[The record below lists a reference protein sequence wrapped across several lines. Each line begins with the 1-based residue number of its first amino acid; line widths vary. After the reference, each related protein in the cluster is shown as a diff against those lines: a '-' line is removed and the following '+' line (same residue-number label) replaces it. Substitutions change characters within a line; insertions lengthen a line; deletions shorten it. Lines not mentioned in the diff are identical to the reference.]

1 MGHRC
6 ADAGL
11 PRAVRVSLA
20 GINAAR
26 PERSLNTPREAMII
40 RPEVSQGAQS
50 ASWAAIILVVAFGV
64 AATAIVPQAVPV
76 IRDIVKRFPESDAY
90 AGWLISI
97 PSAICAF
104 GALIA
109 GIMVDRI
116 GDRRMLLLG
125 SGCVV
130 LGDGGAYFAN
140 TVEQL
145 ILWRL
150 VEGVGY
156 LALAVGG
163 ATMLMRMTEGPRR
176 KAALALWSAHTP
188 IGFALS
194 LAFITPLAG
203 RGEAWRWSFAGHG
216 AIVCVLAVLGW
227 MTLRPVDVTG
237 YRRGEGTRTVLKAV
251 GAYRLGLSSLCCAL
265 LTGGFMAALPGGLAS
280 RFGTSM
286 GYSAGIAILDLAL
299 NAFAALAVAAALRR
313 GLSMRLVAIGGSLI
327 VALGWSVFF
336 QAHSLSAAILSS
348 AAFSA
353 SMGALNALIWG
364 LLPAVTP
371 SPEASGATSGLVT
384 QATYIGVL
392 LGPPLVFAGVH
403 DHSVLLSLLVGPG
416 FTALLLLALPPQR
429 SRT

>member
-1 MGHRC
+1 MGHHR

-11 PRAVRVSLA
+11 SPAVRVEIA

-145 ILWRL
+145 
-150 VEGVGY
+150 
-156 LALAVGG
+156 
-163 ATMLMRMTEGPRR
+163 TEGPRR

>member
-1 MGHRC
+1 MGHHR

-11 PRAVRVSLA
+11 SPAVRVSLA

-203 RGEAWRWSFAGHG
+203 R
-216 AIVCVLAVLGW
+216 VLAVLGW

-403 DHSVLLSLLVGPG
+403 DHSVLLSLPVGPG